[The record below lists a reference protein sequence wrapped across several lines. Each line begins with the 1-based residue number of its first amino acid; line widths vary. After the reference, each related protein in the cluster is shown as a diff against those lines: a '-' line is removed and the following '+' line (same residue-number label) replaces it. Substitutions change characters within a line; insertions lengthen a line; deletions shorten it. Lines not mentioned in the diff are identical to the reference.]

1 MKKIVAMLIACM
13 LIVSACAF
21 AETEITVWTPAIN
34 AAGYMQDI
42 AAMTE
47 RFEAANEGINVEIV
61 ELNWDGIG
69 EKLETAMMT
78 DSTPDVYID
87 GTARTAKL
95 PSTGLTVDVSDVL
108 AGLDG
113 WNEGAVAIGEVDGG
127 HYLVPMTLMPST
139 ILTINTS
146 LAKEYGVYD
155 MLPEDH
161 MSWDWTE
168 FIAFLEACG
177 EKSLADGVYPIGIFA
192 GSQSSDIAYYT
203 MLLSAGAAILNEDH
217 SAAAVNSSEAVQ
229 AMAYLKEIVDKGLA
243 YPGVAEITD
252 DNAQGVFLA
261 GKTVVDLSINGG
273 LNAIPLLEAMVA
285 DGLLSEVPEVEGYA
299 WPTLNGSATNIGNW
313 GANCIA
319 IFENEGDEE
328 KIAAAKAY
336 ISFMMND
343 KEYLESLWAD
353 AASYGPARDM
363 GLELKLDNERMLKE
377 AEINATFAAYN
388 NSAFGVLESYW
399 GEIRQYF
406 YPELQSMLLGNKTP
420 EEAIAAF
427 EKGITEVLN
436 FN

>member
-21 AETEITVWTPAIN
+21 AETEITVWTAPIHSV
-34 AAGYMQDI
+34 GYIDDFT
-42 AAMTE
+42 AMAE

-78 DSTPDVYID
+78 DSTPDIYID

-127 HYLVPMTLMPST
+127 YYLVPMTLMPST
-139 ILTINTS
+139 VLTINAS

-155 MLPEDH
+155 MLPEDRI
-161 MSWDWTE
+161 SWDWTE
-168 FIAFLEACG
+168 FMDFLEACG
-177 EKSLADGVYPIGIFA
+177 EKCLADGVYPTAIYA
-192 GSQSSDIAYYT
+192 GNQSSDIAYYT
-203 MLLSAGAAILNEDH
+203 MMLSAGADILNEDH
-217 SAAAVNSSEAVQ
+217 SAAAINTAEAVQ
-229 AMAYLKEIVDKGLA
+229 VMGYLKEIVDKGLA
-243 YPGVAEITD
+243 YPGAAEITD
-252 DNAQGVFLA
+252 ENAQGLFVA
-261 GKTVVDLSINGG
+261 GKVVVDLVNNGT
-273 LNAIPLLEAMVA
+273 LTAAPLMEAMVA
-285 DGLLSEVPEVEGYA
+285 DGMLSEVPEVESYA
-299 WPTLNGSATNIGNW
+299 WPTLNGSATDIGNW

-328 KIAAAKAY
+328 KIAAAKAFV
-336 ISFMMND
+336 SFMMND
-343 KEYLESLWAD
+343 TEYLEKLWA
-353 AASYGPARDM
+353 AAPSYGPARDM
-363 GLELKLDNERMLKE
+363 GLKLNLDNEMMLKE
-377 AEINATFAAYN
+377 AAVNSTFAVYN
-388 NSAFGVLESYW
+388 NSTFGILESYW

-406 YPELQSMLLGNKTP
+406 YPELQSMILGNKTP